1 LDIWHSKLAKSD
13 FKDLANIIKEAKE
26 QREKEELNQ
35 IPEEDIEPK
44 TEKKSNIKKG
54 VEQNAKDI
62 TAKQEVLKEDENDEN
77 EGKEEPEEEESE
89 E

>member
-44 TEKKSNIKKG
+44 TEKKSNIKK
-54 VEQNAKDI
+54 VDQNAKDI